1 MSAAPAK
8 FTFDLDLGR
17 RQERNSLV
25 TETAMAALLEEA
37 RREGREAGLAEG
49 ERTAVAKAAKAEA
62 AAAESLAV
70 RVAAMAASIDDAR
83 KQTIAEAVGLSLSI
97 ARKLAG
103 GLIAREPTAEIEALV
118 AECMATLDG
127 VPHLVIRCDPALAE
141 AVRDLATARMTT
153 SGFTGRLVVLGDPD
167 IAVGDARIEWAD
179 GGVVRDIRKLS
190 AEIDARI
197 SEYFAARG
205 IRQDGGQDEETEQ

>member
-17 RQERNSLV
+17 RQERNSVV
-25 TETAMAALLEEA
+25 TETAMALLLEEA

-62 AAAESLAV
+62 AAAEALAS
-70 RVAAMAASIDDAR
+70 RVAAMAASIDDTR
-83 KQTIAEAVGLSLSI
+83 KQTIADGVQLSLSI

-103 GLIAREPTAEIEALV
+103 GLVAREPAVEIEALV

-141 AVRDLATARMTT
+141 SVRDIATSKMTT
-153 SGFTGRLVVLGDPD
+153 SGFTGRLVVLGDPE

-197 SEYFAARG
+197 AEYFAARG
-205 IRQDGGQDEETEQ
+205 IRTEESEQ

>member
-25 TETAMAALLEEA
+25 TETAMAALIEQA

-49 ERTAVAKAAKAEA
+49 ERTAVARAASAEA
-62 AAAESLAV
+62 AAAEALAM
-70 RVAAMAASIDDAR
+70 RVAAMAAGLDDLR
-83 KQTIAEAVGLSLSI
+83 KQTIAESVELSLSI

-103 GLIAREPTAEIEALV
+103 GLIARQPTVEIEQLV

-127 VPHLVIRCDPALAE
+127 VPHLVIRCEPALAD
-141 AVRDLATARMTT
+141 AVRDIATSRMTT
-153 SGFTGRLVVLGDPD
+153 SGFTGRLIVLGDPD
-167 IAVGDARIEWAD
+167 IAIGDARIEWAD

-197 SEYFAARG
+197 ANYFAARG
-205 IRQDGGQDEETEQ
+205 IGQHQETEQ

>member
-37 RREGREAGLAEG
+37 RREGREAGLAVG
-49 ERTAVAKAAKAEA
+49 ERSAVAKAAKAEA

-70 RVAAMAASIDDAR
+70 RVAAMAASMDDAR
-83 KQTIAEAVGLSLSI
+83 KQTIAEGVELSLSI

-103 GLIAREPTAEIEALV
+103 GLIAREPTVEIEQLV

-127 VPHLVIRCDPALAE
+127 VPHLVIRCDPALAD
-141 AVRDLATARMTT
+141 AVRDIATAKMTT
-153 SGFTGRLVVLGDPD
+153 SGFTGRLVVLGDSD
-167 IAVGDARIEWAD
+167 IAIGDARIEWAD

-197 SEYFAARG
+197 AQYFAARG
-205 IRQDGGQDEETEQ
+205 IRLNEETEQ

>member
-1 MSAAPAK
+1 MSATPAK

-25 TETAMAALLEEA
+25 TETAMASLLEEA
-37 RREGREAGLAEG
+37 RREGHEAGLADG

-70 RVAAMAASIDDAR
+70 RVAAMAASMDDAR
-83 KQTIAEAVGLSLSI
+83 KQTIAEGVELSLSI

-103 GLIAREPTAEIEALV
+103 GLIAREPTVEIEQLV

-127 VPHLVIRCDPALAE
+127 VPHLVIRCDPALADS
-141 AVRDLATARMTT
+141 VRDIATSKMTT

-167 IAVGDARIEWAD
+167 IAIGDARIEWAD

-197 SEYFAARG
+197 AQYFAARG
-205 IRQDGGQDEETEQ
+205 IRLNEETEQ

>member
-25 TETAMAALLEEA
+25 TETAMASLLEEA

-49 ERTAVAKAAKAEA
+49 ERTAVARAAKAEA
-62 AAAESLAV
+62 AAAEALAV
-70 RVAAMAASIDDAR
+70 RVAAMAASMDDAR
-83 KQTIAEAVGLSLSI
+83 KQTIAEGVELSLSI

-103 GLIAREPTAEIEALV
+103 GLIAREPTVEIEQLV

-127 VPHLVIRCDPALAE
+127 VPHLVIRCDPALAD
-141 AVRDLATARMTT
+141 AVRDIATAKMTT

-167 IAVGDARIEWAD
+167 IAIGDARIEWAD

-197 SEYFAARG
+197 AQYFAARG
-205 IRQDGGQDEETEQ
+205 IRLNEETEQ

>member
-70 RVAAMAASIDDAR
+70 RVAAMAASMDDAR
-83 KQTIAEAVGLSLSI
+83 KQTIAEGVELSLSI

-103 GLIAREPTAEIEALV
+103 GFIAREPTAEIEQLV

-127 VPHLVIRCDPALAE
+127 VPHLVIRCDPALAD
-141 AVRDLATARMTT
+141 AVRDIATGKMTT

-167 IAVGDARIEWAD
+167 IAIGDARIEWAD

-197 SEYFAARG
+197 AQYFAARG
-205 IRQDGGQDEETEQ
+205 IRLNEETEQ

>member
-25 TETAMAALLEEA
+25 TETAMAALIEEA

-49 ERTAVAKAAKAEA
+49 ERSAVAKAAKAEA
-62 AAAESLAV
+62 AAAEALAV
-70 RVAAMAASIDDAR
+70 RVAAMAANIDDAR
-83 KQTIAEAVGLSLSI
+83 KQAIAEAVTLAHSI

-103 GLIAREPTAEIEALV
+103 GLIARQPTVEIEALI

-127 VPHLVIRCDPALAE
+127 VPHLVIRCDSALAD
-141 AVRDLATARMTT
+141 AVRDIATARMTT

-167 IAVGDARIEWAD
+167 IAIGDARIEWVD

-197 SEYFAARG
+197 AEYFAARG
-205 IRQDGGQDEETEQ
+205 IQTEETEQ

>member
-1 MSAAPAK
+1 MSATPAK

-25 TETAMAALLEEA
+25 TETAMATLLEEA
-37 RREGREAGLAEG
+37 RRESREAGLAEG

-70 RVAAMAASIDDAR
+70 RVAAMAASMDDAR
-83 KQTIAEAVGLSLSI
+83 KQTIAEGVELSLSI

-103 GLIAREPTAEIEALV
+103 GLIAREPTAEIEQLV

-127 VPHLVIRCDPALAE
+127 VPHLVIRCDPALADS
-141 AVRDLATARMTT
+141 VRDIATSKMTA

-167 IAVGDARIEWAD
+167 IAIGDARIEWAD

-197 SEYFAARG
+197 AQYFAARG
-205 IRQDGGQDEETEQ
+205 IRLNEETE

>member
-25 TETAMAALLEEA
+25 TETAMASLLEEA

-70 RVAAMAASIDDAR
+70 RVAAMAASMDDAK
-83 KQTIAEAVGLSLSI
+83 KQAIADGVELSLSI

-103 GLIAREPTAEIEALV
+103 GLIAREPTVEIEQLV

-127 VPHLVIRCDPALAE
+127 VPHLVIRCEPALAD
-141 AVRDLATARMTT
+141 AVRDIATSRMTT

-167 IAVGDARIEWAD
+167 IAIGDARIEWAD

-190 AEIDARI
+190 AEIDAKI
-197 SEYFAARG
+197 ASYFAARG
-205 IRQDGGQDEETEQ
+205 IRLNEETEQ

>member
-25 TETAMAALLEEA
+25 TETAMAALIEEA

-49 ERTAVAKAAKAEA
+49 ERTAVARAAKAEA
-62 AAAESLAV
+62 AAAEALAV
-70 RVAAMAASIDDAR
+70 RVAAMAAGMDDAR
-83 KQTIAEAVGLSLSI
+83 RQTMAEAIELSLSI

-103 GLIAREPTAEIEALV
+103 GLIARQPTVEIEQLV

-127 VPHLVIRCDPALAE
+127 VPHLVIRCDPALAD
-141 AVRDLATARMTT
+141 AVRDIATSRMTT

-197 SEYFAARG
+197 ADYFAARG
-205 IRQDGGQDEETEQ
+205 IRLNEETEQ

>member
-25 TETAMAALLEEA
+25 TETAMAALIEQA

-49 ERTAVAKAAKAEA
+49 ERTAVARAASAEA
-62 AAAESLAV
+62 AAAEALAM
-70 RVAAMAASIDDAR
+70 RVAAMAAGLDDLR
-83 KQTIAEAVGLSLSI
+83 KQTIAESVELSLSI

-103 GLIAREPTAEIEALV
+103 GLIARQPTVEIEQLV

-127 VPHLVIRCDPALAE
+127 VPHLVIRCEPALAD
-141 AVRDLATARMTT
+141 AVRDIATSRMTT
-153 SGFTGRLVVLGDPD
+153 SGFTGRLIVLGDPD
-167 IAVGDARIEWAD
+167 IAIGDARIEWAD

-197 SEYFAARG
+197 ANYFAARG
-205 IRQDGGQDEETEQ
+205 IGQHQGTEQ

>member
-1 MSAAPAK
+1 MSATPAK

-25 TETAMAALLEEA
+25 TETAMATLLEEA
-37 RREGREAGLAEG
+37 RREGREAGLADG

-70 RVAAMAASIDDAR
+70 RVAAMAASMDDAR
-83 KQTIAEAVGLSLSI
+83 KQTIAEGVELSLSI

-103 GLIAREPTAEIEALV
+103 GLIAREPTVEIEQLV

-127 VPHLVIRCDPALAE
+127 VPHLVIRCDPALADS
-141 AVRDLATARMTT
+141 VRDIATSKMTT

-167 IAVGDARIEWAD
+167 IAIGDARIEWAD

-197 SEYFAARG
+197 AQYFAARG
-205 IRQDGGQDEETEQ
+205 IRLNEETE